1 MIHTESE
8 RMKAARRLVRLKLF
22 EKRTTSLFE
31 NISLN
36 YDEPLVAVRKEIE
49 FLERE
54 IKEFDELD
62 NAETTPVA
70 SSALRDIPR
79 FLLQARH
86 RLGWSLTDFAKKL
99 SISPQ
104 LMSKYEKNYLRL
116 PLSTIVDIVEVVEIP
131 ISQRFR
137 TRAEA
142 EAARTKLTRTWC
154 PTAADIGL
162 SDMGPNDIGLNDIGL
177 NEDIQAGEEEWCQAD
192 TTSGGKSMVSN
203 S

>member
-1 MIHTESE
+1 MIHTENE
-8 RMKAARRLVRLKLF
+8 RMKAARRLVGLKLF

-31 NISLN
+31 NIGLK

-49 FLERE
+49 LLECE

-62 NAETTPVA
+62 RAETTPVA

-116 PLSTIVDIVEVVEIP
+116 PLSTIADLVEVVEIP
-131 ISQRFR
+131 VSRRFR

-142 EAARTKLTRTWC
+142 EAARGRLAHAAGATV
-154 PTAADIGL
+154 TARVGSATATY
-162 SDMGPNDIGLNDIGL
+162 IGL
-177 NEDIQAGEEEWCQAD
+177 NEDIQEGEEEWCQVDEEECGPAD
-192 TTSGGKSMVSN
+192 EEWGQVDG
-203 S
+203 